1 MIFKIRVKKLQIEGG
16 QEGKAG
22 WANGR
27 AGWAL
32 PTLKGLIISTAAM
45 ALKRNRYLV
54 TPKLEE
60 IGVYLR
66 FKFIYF
72 FQIHSFT
79 YEIYIAVRC
88 IAYLVS
94 AIQGTCFVIRP

>member
-32 PTLKGLIISTAAM
+32 PTLKGLIISTVAFG
-45 ALKRNRYLV
+45 LLIFTVY
-54 TPKLEE
+54 
-60 IGVYLR
+60 IGV
-66 FKFIYF
+66 
-72 FQIHSFT
+72 
-79 YEIYIAVRC
+79 AP
-88 IAYLVS
+88 AYW
-94 AIQGTCFVIRP
+94 